1 MLTAEGKKLFATKLK
16 YKIYPDGTISVKAK
30 VMRTGV
36 RKAPMEIPRF
46 GVTLGLDSAFENA
59 EYFGLGEKEN
69 LPDMKDHVYMGIH
82 KSKIWSMCEDY
93 IKPQEN
99 GVHSNVHYVT
109 FTDAEGKGVKLSAKK
124 KPFFFSARPYSNAA
138 LNKIIRENLKINNY
152 KDIISGVHYKGDRKN
167 PVRIIVPLELRN
179 QVFKCANGNFLETR
193 VILMVRQPGEIHNGA
208 LVYPAPRYFQAFSQL
223 RLLESAAQASEINA
237 GIVQCVENLFR
248 IEEFRSALEPDNS
261 R

>member
-1 MLTAEGKKLFATKLK
+1 MKN
-16 YKIYPDGTISVKAK
+16 I
-30 VMRTGV
+30 
-36 RKAPMEIPRF
+36 
-46 GVTLGLDSAFENA
+46 FENQFCLLA
-59 EYFGLGEKEN
+59 AAVVMLLGFSGCTTNYDVLEPIPEYPELTRQYNTAATVE
-69 LPDMKDHVYMGIH
+69 
-82 KSKIWSMCEDY
+82 
-93 IKPQEN
+93 
-99 GVHSNVHYVT
+99 YV
-109 FTDAEGKGVKLSAKK
+109 
-124 KPFFFSARPYSNAA
+124 PYSDAA

-248 IEEFRSALEPDNS
+248 IEEFRSALEPDSS